1 MTEAATKLAE
11 KYLDFQTLVQLC
23 EVTKN
28 QERLDQYIQKFAEH
42 VSSLYVLKYLHHYNA
57 CFTSYFM

>member
-23 EVTKN
+23 EITKN
-28 QERLDQYIQKFAEH
+28 QDRLDQYIQKFAEH
-42 VSSLYVLKYLHHYNA
+42 VS
-57 CFTSYFM
+57 